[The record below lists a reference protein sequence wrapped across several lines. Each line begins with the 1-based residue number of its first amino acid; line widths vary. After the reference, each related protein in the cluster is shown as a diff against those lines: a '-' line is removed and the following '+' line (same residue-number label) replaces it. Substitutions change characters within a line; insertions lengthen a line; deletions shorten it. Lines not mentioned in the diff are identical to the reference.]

1 MGRDKWSSL
10 FWVGVGVLIC
20 ILSIRLSLGTLRSPG
35 PGFLPFISGALLGG
49 LALVVHLQVR
59 RKNSSLQETKPIW
72 RDPRRGLRMILTFIV
87 LLAYAVGMEYLG
99 FLISTFLFIAF
110 LLKFI
115 EPQRWTVVLFG
126 SILASGVSYCI
137 FELILQVQLPKGPFE
152 IF

>member
-10 FWVGVGVLIC
+10 FWVGIGVLIC
-20 ILSIRLSLGTLRSPG
+20 ILSVKLSLGTLRSPG
-35 PGFLPFISGALLGG
+35 PGFLPFISGVILGA

-59 RKNSSLQETKPIW
+59 RANSPHKEVKPIW
-72 RDPRRGLRMILTFIV
+72 SDPRRGLRMILT
-87 LLAYAVGMEYLG
+87 LLALMAYALGMEHLG

-110 LLKFI
+110 LLKFV

-126 SILASGVSYCI
+126 SILASGLSYCI

>member
-10 FWVGVGVLIC
+10 FWVGAGLVIC
-20 ILSIRLSLGTLRSPG
+20 IFSVRLSLGTLRSPG
-35 PGFLPFISGALLGG
+35 PGFLPFISGALLAA
-49 LALVVHLQVR
+49 LAFVAYLQVR
-59 RKNSSLQETKPIW
+59 GRSSPPKEMKPIW
-72 RDPRRGLRMILTFIV
+72 SDSRRGLRMILTFIA

-99 FLISTFLFIAF
+99 FLMSTFLFIAF

-115 EPQRWTVVLFG
+115 EPQRWRVVLLG
-126 SILASGVSYCI
+126 SILASGVSYCV

>member
-10 FWVGVGVLIC
+10 FWLGFGVLIC
-20 ILSIRLSLGTLRSPG
+20 ILSVKLSLGTLRSPG
-35 PGFLPFISGALLGG
+35 PGFLPFISGGLLAAL
-49 LALVVHLQVR
+49 AFVAYLQTG
-59 RKNSSLQETKPIW
+59 SSSPSKEMKPIW
-72 RDPRRGLRMILTFIV
+72 SDSRRGLRMILTFLA

-115 EPQRWTVVLFG
+115 EPQRWTVVLLG
-126 SILASGVSYCI
+126 SILASGVSYCV

>member
-1 MGRDKWSSL
+1 
-10 FWVGVGVLIC
+10 
-20 ILSIRLSLGTLRSPG
+20 
-35 PGFLPFISGALLGG
+35 
-49 LALVVHLQVR
+49 
-59 RKNSSLQETKPIW
+59 
-72 RDPRRGLRMILTFIV
+72 MILTFIA